1 MRVKGMLV
9 EPISQHWLSDLW
21 VRGEPRSFFSVG

>member
-9 EPISQHWLSDLW
+9 KPISRYRLSDLW
-21 VRGEPRSFFSVG
+21 VRGEPRSVFSVG